1 MDNTLRWTV
10 TVEQDPETGEVILPL
25 PQELLDLKGWEDG
38 TEIEWIIQDNGTY
51 IIQEA
56 RNAG

>member
-10 TVEQDPETGEVILPL
+10 TVEQDPKTGEVILPL

>member
-56 RNAG
+56 RNGG